1 MNNFARLLD
10 PKLLIKWVI
19 TFLVPG
25 IIWFIPLND
34 FYTANL
40 RTFFIITIFVILL
53 VAFEFF
59 GTLIPALLLQTLYLL
74 SGIVPVET
82 AYGSWANTTVWMIL
96 GALIL
101 ANVLEECGLL
111 QRIAYWC
118 INKCGGTFTG
128 TLYGIFL
135 TGVIITTITFGNGF
149 IIMVTMAYGVCL
161 AMNLK
166 KSTASALVCFMG
178 MLGGETTDCFLYNPG
193 YLSLGVA
200 GIKQFIPDFVV
211 NWWTMLVYQWPL
223 FLMCLLVIWLFSKI
237 YKTKNIEFDGGKEYF
252 QNKYA
257 ELGPMSGKEK
267 KAMVILLLLIVY
279 LLTCPIHGLS
289 DAYGFMLIPY
299 LLFLPGVDV
308 GNMETIKKT
317 NFSIIFFIASCFSI
331 GMVGTALGVG
341 DLISN
346 LVSPA
351 LQGKG
356 TLFSLLIMMTFGVL
370 ANLFMTPFA
379 MMAGLSASFAQVAI
393 DLGINPLASIMTL
406 MTATDMV
413 FFPYEVAPYLVV
425 YGFGLISMKDFI
437 TMHGIKTIIT
447 YIFFAVIMYPYWLLL
462 GLV

>member
-1 MNNFARLLD
+1 MKDVISNNRGQLL
-10 PKLLIKWVI
+10 KWLITVLI
-19 TFLVPG
+19 PLAVY
-25 IIWFIPLND
+25 FIPLNE
-34 FYTANL
+34 FYTADL
-40 RTFFIITIFVILL
+40 RTFFMITIFVILL

-59 GTLIPALLLQTLYLL
+59 DVLVPALLLQTLYLL
-74 SGIVPVET
+74 SGIVPVEV
-82 AYGSWANTTVWMIL
+82 AYGSWSNTTVWMIL

-135 TGVIITTITFGNGF
+135 TGIVISTITFGNGF

-178 MLGGETTDCFLYNPG
+178 MLGGETTCCFIYNPG

-200 GIKQFIPDFVV
+200 GIQQFIPDFAV
-211 NWWTMLVYQWPL
+211 NWYTMLIYQWPL
-223 FLMCLLVIWLFSKI
+223 LVLCLLVIWLFSKM
-237 YKTKNIEFDGGKEYF
+237 YKTKDISFDGGKEYF
-252 QNKYA
+252 RKVYA
-257 ELGPMSGKEK
+257 DLGPMTKKEK
-267 KAMVILLLLIVY
+267 KALVILAILMIY
-279 LLTCPIHGLS
+279 LVTCPIHGFS

-299 LLFLPGVDV
+299 LLFVPGISV
-308 GNMETIKKT
+308 GSVETIKKT

-331 GMVGTALGVG
+331 GTVGSALGVG

-346 LVSPA
+346 LVSPMLA
-351 LQGKG
+351 GKG
-356 TLFSLLIMMTFGVL
+356 SLFSLLIMMTFGVF

-393 DLGINPLASIMTL
+393 DIGINPLASIMTL

-437 TMHGIKTIIT
+437 TMHGLKTILT
-447 YIFFAVIMYPYWLLL
+447 YIFFAAVMYPYWTFL
-462 GLV
+462 GFI

>member
-1 MNNFARLLD
+1 MKEAIETVDRSMIL
-10 PKLLIKWVI
+10 KWLV
-19 TFLVPG
+19 TLLVPAA
-25 IIWFIPLND
+25 ICLIPLNE
-34 FYTANL
+34 FFTANL
-40 RTFFIITIFVILL
+40 RMFFVITVFVIMM

-59 GTLIPALLLQTLYLL
+59 EILIPALLLQTLYLL
-74 SGIVPVET
+74 SGIVSVET

-128 TLYGIFL
+128 TMYGIFL
-135 TGVIITTITFGNGF
+135 TGVVISTITFGNGF

-178 MLGGETTDCFLYNPG
+178 MLGGETTCCFLYNPG

-200 GIKQFIPDFVV
+200 GIQQFIPDFFV
-211 NWWTMLVYQWPL
+211 NWYIMLIYQWPL
-223 FLMCLLVIWLFSKI
+223 LILCLFIIWLFSKV
-237 YKTKNIEFDGGKEYF
+237 YKTKNIAFDGGKEYF
-252 QNKYA
+252 RKVYA
-257 ELGPMSGKEK
+257 ELGPMTGKEK
-267 KAMVILLLLIVY
+267 KALVILSILIVY
-279 LLTCPIHGLS
+279 LVTCPIHGYS

-299 LLFLPGVDV
+299 LLFLPGIRV
-308 GNMETIKKT
+308 GSFETVRKT

-341 DLISN
+341 DLISH
-346 LVSPA
+346 LVSPI
-351 LQGKG
+351 LQGKS
-356 TLFSLLIMMTFGVL
+356 TLFSLLVMLSFGVF

-379 MMAGLSASFAQVAI
+379 MMAGLSAPFAQVAL
-393 DLGINPLASIMTL
+393 DLGINPLASVMTL

-413 FFPYEVAPYLVV
+413 FFPHEVAPYLVV

-447 YIFFAVIMYPYWLLL
+447 YLFFAAVLYPYWILF